1 MRRLPVWS
9 GILLLLVGAAAAG
22 FYFLHPTTRTVPAG
36 SNAGVQP
43 VTADPTPALL
53 GKVRP
58 DFSLPD
64 LNGRMRNVSE
74 WDGRVIALN
83 FWASWCSPCLKE
95 IPEFVAL
102 QNKYGKQGLQFVGVA
117 IQNADQI
124 TDFVRRQGIN
134 YPVLVGGMAAVS
146 LAEKLGD
153 YMGTLPYTVIIDR
166 SKRINFIHNGRLQG
180 KQAEQVIESLL

>member
-22 FYFLHPTTRTVPAG
+22 FYFLHPGQARHPEV
-36 SNAGVQP
+36 NAGPPP
-43 VTADPTPALL
+43 VAANPTPALI
-53 GKVRP
+53 GKTRP

-153 YMGTLPYTVIIDR
+153 YMGTLPFTVIIDR

>member
-1 MRRLPVWS
+1 MRRAPVWS
-9 GILLLLVGAAAAG
+9 GILLLIICASAAG
-22 FYFLHPTTRTVPAG
+22 YYFLYPGRTRHPETNAG
-36 SNAGVQP
+36 SQP
-43 VTADPTPALL
+43 VAANPIPALI

-64 LNGRMRNVSE
+64 LNGRVRSASD

-83 FWASWCSPCLKE
+83 FWASWCAPCVQE

-102 QNKYGKQGLQFVGVA
+102 QKKYAKQGLQVVGVA

-124 TDFVRRQGIN
+124 TGFVRQHGIN
-134 YPVLVGGMAAVS
+134 YPILVGGMAAVR

-153 YMGTLPYTVIIDR
+153 YTGTLPYTVIIDR
-166 SKRINFIHNGRLQG
+166 NKRIHFIHNGRLQD
-180 KQAEQVIESLL
+180 KQVEQAIKPLL